1 MTSLPITPE
10 QRKDRARLAAQ
21 RRWRPDDPETEE
33 ARRDFRV
40 ERAEQFINDL
50 VTSAPVPTAEQCQR
64 LARLLYGGAQRQNGG
79 TPDAA

>member
-1 MTSLPITPE
+1 MTALSAE
-10 QRKDRARLAAQ
+10 QRSERARLAAQ
-21 RRWRPDDPETEE
+21 RRWRPADPATEE

-50 VTSAPVPTAEQCQR
+50 VNSAPVPTPEQCQR
-64 LARLLYGGAQRQNGG
+64 LARLLYSGAQHEAGG